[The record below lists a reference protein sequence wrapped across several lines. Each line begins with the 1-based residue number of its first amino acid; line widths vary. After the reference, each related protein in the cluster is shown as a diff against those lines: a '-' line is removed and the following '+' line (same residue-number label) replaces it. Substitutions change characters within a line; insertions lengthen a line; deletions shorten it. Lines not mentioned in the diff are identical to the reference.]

1 MCSSYNSSSLSKT
14 DSSSALASC
23 SVTCSETELLS
34 ETGGITYSGFIGLST
49 SGSEDTG
56 NSTTPSKSMLFR
68 TMILNLTT

>member
-23 SVTCSETELLS
+23 SETELLF
-34 ETGGITYSGFIGLST
+34 ETGGITYNGFIGLST